1 MISSTS
7 KLPSW
12 LENFASLMNSK
23 KMKVAEN
30 NVQNLPTF
38 NWKDETFYVQLND
51 DGADLYNKFA
61 TVVLHIDDAKSVED
75 VSKYFNDN
83 AITASTKFEDEIP
96 DDTQTEQPPV
106 AEPQVGEPQVGDV
119 VTGEDETGE
128 EVLASEE
135 ESDDLPFELSEEDFE
150 QVSDDE
156 AEKILSE
163 EPEEV
168 PEESDEASEEIPADI
183 AEELSEI
190 VNDEPPTESVEETI
204 TPELTTNEE
213 VVVEM
218 PATAIG
224 GETFEG
230 AGEPV
235 QTNEIIEHTEEVKE
249 EVAEE
254 GETLVEELHNILSTG
269 EAPATEELQSEDN
282 AVPEKNFE
290 EMHEALIERIDTL
303 ENTINELNDTIA
315 SLKKDTKIA
324 KNRYNR
330 LNKKYAELYRA
341 YQIID
346 NNMYDLNSQ
355 EEEMKHVNE
364 NAELTQKVIDK
375 EHELDLSKMSDR
387 GKLNA
392 DFLNDILTEV
402 QVSLNDISDGVEQ
415 AIDTVVDDNIEQ
427 PDEVVQDVPQEV
439 EVMVEEPMAEEPVE
453 ENPEFEIVLLD
464 DPQQLKEFEDQ
475 SCPFCHE
482 HDLKAGSSKENVTE
496 VKCASC
502 KKMFAVTGDK
512 KVFYKK

>member
-1 MISSTS
+1 M
-7 KLPSW
+7 
-12 LENFASLMNSK
+12 
-23 KMKVAEN
+23 
-30 NVQNLPTF
+30 
-38 NWKDETFYVQLND
+38 
-51 DGADLYNKFA
+51 
-61 TVVLHIDDAKSVED
+61 
-75 VSKYFNDN
+75 
-83 AITASTKFEDEIP
+83 
-96 DDTQTEQPPV
+96 
-106 AEPQVGEPQVGDV
+106 GEPQVGDV

-135 ESDDLPFELSEEDFE
+135 EFDDLPFELSEKDFE

-156 AEKILSE
+156 AEEILSKEPEEME

-168 PEESDEASEEIPADI
+168 SEEIPADI

-190 VNDEPPTESVEETI
+190 VNDETPTESVEETI

-235 QTNEIIEHTEEVKE
+235 QTNEVIKHTEEVKE
-249 EVAEE
+249 EVVEE
-254 GETLVEELHNILSTG
+254 GETLVEELHDILSTG
-269 EAPATEELQSEDN
+269 EAPATEELQSENN

-303 ENTINELNDTIA
+303 ENTINTLNDTIA

-392 DFLNDILTEV
+392 DFLKDILTEV
-402 QVSLNDISDGVEQ
+402 QIGLDDISDGVEQ
-415 AIDTVVDDNIEQ
+415 AIDTVVEDNIEQ
-427 PDEVVQDVPQEV
+427 PEEVVQDVPQEV
-439 EVMVEEPMAEEPVE
+439 EVEVEEPTVEELAVEEPIE

-464 DPQQLKEFEDQ
+464 DPEQLKEFEDK